1 VLNTKEMQLCWF
13 ENDRRTKPKGLV
25 DLSYSYLYL
34 VHDSLFERP
43 FCFQLVERALPCIS
57 THHYLC
63 AENVDEA
70 QVILTFSTK
79 HSLNALISEMGSSS
93 KTELRSTA
101 TKN

>member
-1 VLNTKEMQLCWF
+1 MQLCWF
-13 ENDRRTKPKGLV
+13 ENERRTKPKGLV
-25 DLSYSYLYL
+25 ELSYSYLYL

-70 QVILTFSTK
+70 QVIQIFSARY
-79 HSLNALISEMGSSS
+79 SLNVWILEMGSSS
-93 KTELRSTA
+93 QAELRSA
-101 TKN
+101 AAKN